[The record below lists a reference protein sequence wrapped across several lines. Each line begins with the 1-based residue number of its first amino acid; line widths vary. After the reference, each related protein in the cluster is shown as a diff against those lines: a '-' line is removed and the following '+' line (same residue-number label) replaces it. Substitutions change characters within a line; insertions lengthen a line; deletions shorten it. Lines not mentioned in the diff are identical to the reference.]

1 MDGTWVHTLEDGLE
15 PISLSNRP
23 PAPAPKPQR
32 FQSVRV
38 TSGRPKFQDRAPPRR
53 NSAFYGVQE
62 TRHLDSRSPE
72 GETANKTAPVCKSRL
87 TRAVL

>member
-15 PISLSNRP
+15 PVSLSLANRP

-38 TSGRPKFQDRAPPRR
+38 TSGRPKFQDRATPRR
-53 NSAFYGVQE
+53 NSAIYGTQE
-62 TRHLDSRSPE
+62 IRHLDNRSDN
-72 GETANKTAPVCKSRL
+72 GEVADIRL
-87 TRAVL
+87 RVRVD